1 VGGLEVARVLRSL
14 AGPTEGDEV
23 NRLSLLEG
31 GSGPRRL
38 LALGAHSDDVE
49 IGCGGTI
56 LRLVAEQRGLE
67 VLWVVFCSTPERA
80 AEARASARAF
90 LEGVESMKVIVR
102 DYRDGFL
109 PYSGSAVKDE
119 FEALKQEFSPDLVFT
134 HYRHDRHQD
143 HRLVSDLTWNT
154 WRDHFILEYE
164 IPKYDGDFGSP
175 NFFASLPPSTLD
187 HKISLLTKHFP
198 SQAGKPWFADDLF
211 RAVAR
216 IRGMESAAP
225 ERFAEGF
232 YARKARF

>member
-1 VGGLEVARVLRSL
+1 MNDVSILERGD
-14 AGPTEGDEV
+14 GPKRILT
-23 NRLSLLEG
+23 
-31 GSGPRRL
+31 
-38 LALGAHSDDVE
+38 LGAHPDDIE

-56 LRLVAEQRGLE
+56 LRLVAERRGLE
-67 VLWVVFCSTPERA
+67 VLWVVFSSTPERA
-80 AEARASARAF
+80 AEARASAGAF
-90 LEGVESMKVIVR
+90 LEGVGATKVIVR

-119 FEALKQEFSPDLVFT
+119 FEALKREFSPDLVFT

-175 NFFASLPPSTLD
+175 NFFAPLTTATLD
-187 HKISLLTKHFP
+187 RKIGLLAKHFA
-198 SQAGKPWFADDLF
+198 SQARRPWFSADLF

-216 IRGMESAAP
+216 IRGMESAAA
-225 ERFAEGF
+225 EGFAEGF
-232 YARKARF
+232 YCRKARF